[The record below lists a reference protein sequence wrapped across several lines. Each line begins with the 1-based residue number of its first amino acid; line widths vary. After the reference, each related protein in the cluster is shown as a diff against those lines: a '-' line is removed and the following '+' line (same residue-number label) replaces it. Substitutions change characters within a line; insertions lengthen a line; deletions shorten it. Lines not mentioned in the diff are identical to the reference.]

1 MLSAPVHTFLNRQ
14 SVDFRIII
22 IIITIIIIIIII
34 IRIFVLSI
42 DHQNTGEPR

>member
-22 IIITIIIIIIII
+22 IIIIIIIIV
-34 IRIFVLSI
+34 RIFVLSI

>member
-1 MLSAPVHTFLNRQ
+1 MLNAPVHTFLNRQ

-22 IIITIIIIIIII
+22 IIIIIIIIQ
-34 IRIFVLSI
+34 IFVLSI